1 MKDNIIL
8 YNTVDGKAKI
18 ELHIENETVWLN
30 QLELS
35 ELFQTSKQN
44 ISKHIRTILNDGEL
58 NEDSTVNYK
67 LTVQNEGGRNISRKI
82 AYYSLDMILAIG
94 YRVRSPR
101 GVQFRNYASTILKE
115 YLIKGF
121 AIDDNRLKNLGG
133 GNYFKE
139 LLDRIRDIRSSE
151 KVFII
156 KY

>member
-121 AIDDNRLKNLGG
+121 AIDDNQLKNRGG
-133 GNYFKE
+133 GN
-139 LLDRIRDIRSSE
+139 
-151 KVFII
+151 
-156 KY
+156 